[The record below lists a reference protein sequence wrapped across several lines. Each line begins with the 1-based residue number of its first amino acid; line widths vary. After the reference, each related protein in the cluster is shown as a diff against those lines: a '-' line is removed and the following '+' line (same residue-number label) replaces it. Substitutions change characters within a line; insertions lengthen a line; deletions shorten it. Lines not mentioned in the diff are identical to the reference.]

1 MLKRAREAAKKNVE
15 QKAVI
20 TVSEEEFELML
31 KRAREAAKKN
41 VEQKAVIT
49 VTH

>member
-1 MLKRAREAAKKNVE
+1 M
-15 QKAVI
+15 
-20 TVSEEEFELML
+20 SEEEFELML
-31 KRAREAAKKN
+31 KRAREAARKN

>member
-1 MLKRAREAAKKNVE
+1 M
-15 QKAVI
+15 
-20 TVSEEEFELML
+20 SEEEFELML
-31 KRAREAAKKN
+31 KRSREAGKKN

>member
-1 MLKRAREAAKKNVE
+1 MCHCMSEEEFELMSKRAREAAKKNVE

-20 TVSEEEFELML
+20 
-31 KRAREAAKKN
+31 A
-41 VEQKAVIT
+41 

>member
-1 MLKRAREAAKKNVE
+1 M
-15 QKAVI
+15 
-20 TVSEEEFELML
+20 SEEEFELML
-31 KRAREAAKKN
+31 KRSREAAKKN